1 VVERWRGFRRQSV
14 KTLVAFDIDGVIRDV
29 SASYRRALMD
39 TVEHFGGYR
48 PTMAEIDL
56 LKAEGLW
63 NNDWLGSQELLRRQ
77 GIDLPNYPDLVAFFQ
92 ERYLGVPPGTGYI
105 ANETLLVTKAHFQA
119 LEANDLAY
127 GFFSGASRFSAQ
139 TALARLGLPEAPLVA
154 MEDGPEK
161 PDPAGLLALAERF
174 NCVFGQIFYLGD
186 TVADMCTVENAKPL
200 HSQIRFTGVGI
211 IPPHLWNHPGQPDY
225 SKKLRQSGATLVWER
240 FPEPEQFAASFLA

>member
-1 VVERWRGFRRQSV
+1 V

-39 TVEHFGGYR
+39 TVEHFGGSR
-48 PTMAEIDL
+48 PTMAQIDL

-77 GIDLPNYPDLVAFFQ
+77 GMALSNYPELVAFFQ
-92 ERYLGVPPGTGYI
+92 ERYLGSPTGTGYI
-105 ANETLLVTKAHFQA
+105 VDETLLVTSEHFEA
-119 LEANDLAY
+119 LETNGLAY

-139 TALARLGLPEAPLVA
+139 TALARLGLSEAPLVA

-161 PDPAGLLALAERF
+161 PDPTGLLTLADKF

-186 TVADMCTVENAKPL
+186 TVADMSTVENAKL
-200 HSQIRFTGVGI
+200 LRSQIHFIGVGI
-211 IPPHLWNHPGQPDY
+211 IPPHLWEQPGQPEY
-225 SKKLRQSGATLVWER
+225 REKLCRSGATIVWEG
-240 FPEPEQFAASFLA
+240 FPEPKQFADFFLS